1 MAQKLIDPYLHH
13 LRDRKNGTTSTIATI
28 VDEFSV
34 QERLFHSREL
44 QKFNLREL
52 QKLIHL
58 RQLQNCF
65 ESNPTLLLHQV
76 TPIQIVQHFAE
87 AVNCGEAEM
96 LQTGQEEDSSREQDG
111 ADGGKADEK
120 LKSAQA
126 VSLRITDSDVCA
138 GRHGE
143 ITLVATMPQAPAWRN
158 EAELEGKILTSM
170 QKESAEPKP
179 TDFKAGVENKN
190 DYSKYNDE
198 NCFNAIASFPEL
210 ESMGGV

>member
-1 MAQKLIDPYLHH
+1 M
-13 LRDRKNGTTSTIATI
+13 RGRKNGTSSTTATI
-28 VDEFSV
+28 VDDSSV
-34 QERLFHSREL
+34 QEHLFQVRKL
-44 QKFNLREL
+44 QKFNLLEL
-52 QKLIHL
+52 QKLTHL

-65 ESNPTLLLHQV
+65 ESNPTLLLPRFP
-76 TPIQIVQHFAE
+76 PIQIVQHFAE
-87 AVNCGEAEM
+87 AVYYGEAEM
-96 LQTGQEEDSSREQDG
+96 LQTVKEEDSSGEQHG
-111 ADGGKADEK
+111 ADGSEADEE

-126 VSLRITDSDVCA
+126 VSLRITDSESCA

-158 EAELEGKILTSM
+158 EAELEGKILASM
-170 QKESAEPKP
+170 QKEKVEPEP
-179 TDFKAGVENKN
+179 TDVKAGVENKN